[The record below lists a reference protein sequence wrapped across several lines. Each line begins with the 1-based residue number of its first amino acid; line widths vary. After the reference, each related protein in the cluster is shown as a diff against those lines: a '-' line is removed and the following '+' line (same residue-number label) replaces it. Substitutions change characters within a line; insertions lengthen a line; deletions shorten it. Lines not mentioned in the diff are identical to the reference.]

1 MDVNILKNLAEKYF
15 ELFSDKNSREVA
27 GMLSED
33 VTLTDWDISCSG
45 KIEVMNVVKRI
56 FDSVDTIDVKPTNIY
71 CDKNIVIAELNI
83 VVNETESL
91 SVVDVI
97 EYNQNNKIV
106 SIRAY
111 KC

>member
-71 CDKNIVIAELNI
+71 CDKNIVIAELKIFINNSI
-83 VVNETESL
+83 TEL
-91 SVVDVI
+91 VVDI
-97 EYNQNNKIV
+97 ITFDINNKIV

-111 KC
+111 KG

>member
-45 KIEVMNVVKRI
+45 KIEVMNAVQRI
-56 FDSVDTIDVKPTNIY
+56 FDSVNTITAEPIKIY
-71 CDKNIVIAELNI
+71 CDQATVIAELNI

>member
-15 ELFSDKNSREVA
+15 ELFSDKNSREIA
-27 GMLSED
+27 DMLSEE

-45 KIEVMNVVKRI
+45 KIEVMNAVQRI
-56 FDSVDTIDVKPTNIY
+56 FESVNTITAEPIKIY
-71 CDKNIVIAELNI
+71 CDQAIVIAELNI

>member
-1 MDVNILKNLAEKYF
+1 MIILKKLATEYFNSFSKKSITEIEKT
-15 ELFSDKNSREVA
+15 
-27 GMLSED
+27 LSEK
-33 VTLTDWDISCSG
+33 VTLNDWNVSCSG
-45 KIEVMNVVKRI
+45 KSEVMNAVKRI
-56 FDSVDTIDVKPTNIY
+56 FDSVNTITAEPIKIY
-71 CDKNIVIAELNI
+71 CDQATVIAELNI

>member
-71 CDKNIVIAELNI
+71 CDKNIVIAELKIFINNSI
-83 VVNETESL
+83 TEL
-91 SVVDVI
+91 VVDI
-97 EYNQNNKIV
+97 ITFDINNKIV

-111 KC
+111 KV